1 MVCNKHEPLKHVV
14 YIMVLLTCLSP
25 LKAQQTLMYTQ
36 YTFNKAGLNPAASGT
51 DLNQEMY
58 YVFGVG
64 RPYYGLSGSPKQTF
78 VNFSYTI
85 REPRSISFWQNI
97 GIYVEDEESGLFS
110 QNNFYA
116 GYTMHRLLR
125 KKILFSWGI
134 YAGFRR
140 IGRSTGGFDSNDP
153 AVSKTTDLLLYPDL
167 LPGVRVASQ
176 KFFAGLSLKQV
187 SITSLRDF
195 KGRKIGSPSRLTPT
209 LYAEYGQ
216 KIPLMANVL
225 FMPSVAVN
233 APIIGPPLID
243 ATALFYLYNRVG
255 LGVGMRGT
263 SLVNGILQIRFLKN
277 LCAGFAYGY
286 AVGNM
291 RYAQSQTFEIMVGV
305 TPVGMDVK
313 VTGQHSIARCPDLQF

>member
-1 MVCNKHEPLKHVV
+1 MSVN
-14 YIMVLLTCLSP
+14 
-25 LKAQQTLMYTQ
+25 AQQTMMFTQ

-58 YVFGVG
+58 YAFGIG

-97 GIYVEDEESGLFS
+97 SLYVEDEESGMFS
-110 QNNFYA
+110 QNNVYA

-125 KKILFSWGI
+125 KKVLFSWGV
-134 YAGFRR
+134 YAGIRR
-140 IGRSTGGFDSNDP
+140 IGRSLGGFDANDP
-153 AVSKTTDLLLYPDL
+153 AVSKTADLLLYPDVR
-167 LPGVRVASQ
+167 PGVRIASQ
-176 KFFAGLSLKQV
+176 KFFAGLSLKQISV
-187 SITSLRDF
+187 TSLRDF
-195 KGRKIGSPSRLTPT
+195 KGRQIGSPSKLTPT
-209 LYAEYGQ
+209 IYAEYGQ

-225 FMPSVAVN
+225 FMPSVALNFPVL
-233 APIIGPPLID
+233 GPPAID
-243 ATALFYLYNRVG
+243 ATAMFYLYNRVG
-255 LGVGMRGT
+255 LGAGVRGT
-263 SLVNGILQIRFLKN
+263 SLLNGILQIRFLNN

-291 RYAQSQTFEIMVGV
+291 RYTQSQTFEVIIGV

-313 VTGQHSIARCPDLQF
+313 VTGQHSVTRCPDLQF